1 MEHAS
6 KLLVSVVGP
15 TAVGKT
21 SFAIKVAKRYN
32 TEIISVDSRQFYR
45 EMEIGTAKPSR
56 EELNEV
62 RHHFINSHAITEDVS
77 AGSFEKLA
85 LELLERLFAKYNVVV
100 AVGGSGLYFQAL
112 WEGMNE
118 IPQVDPGVR
127 DQLLDDFH
135 KHGLEYLLEEL
146 KKTDPTYFS
155 SVDRSNPQ
163 RVMRALEVMRGTGK
177 TYSSFREPSVQ
188 VERPFQILK
197 IGLKLDRAVL
207 YERIDQRMDAMI
219 DEGLFDEAKGLMKY
233 GEHNA
238 LQTVGYREIFQYLD
252 GDYDRE
258 EAIRLLK
265 RNSRRYAKRQ
275 FTWFNRDS
283 EIHWMTPSQVEE
295 AIQMINQ
302 TLSI

>member
-1 MEHAS
+1 MEQAS

-21 SFAIKVAKRYN
+21 SFAIKLAKRYN

-85 LELLERLFAKYNVVV
+85 VELLKQLFAKYDVVV

-118 IPQVDPGVR
+118 IPRVDPVVR
-127 DQLLDDFH
+127 DQLLDDYQ
-135 KHGLEYLLEEL
+135 KQGMEYLLDEL
-146 KKTDPTYFS
+146 KNTDPTYFS

-163 RVMRALEVMRGTGK
+163 RVMRALEVIRGTSK
-177 TYSSFREPSVQ
+177 PYSSFREPSVQ
-188 VERPFQILK
+188 IERPFQNLK
-197 IGLKLDRAVL
+197 IGLTLDRAVL

-219 DEGLFDEAKGLMKY
+219 GEGLF
-233 GEHNA
+233 
-238 LQTVGYREIFQYLD
+238 
-252 GDYDRE
+252 E
-258 EAIRLLK
+258 EAH
-265 RNSRRYAKRQ
+265 
-275 FTWFNRDS
+275 
-283 EIHWMTPSQVEE
+283 EISGT
-295 AIQMINQ
+295 
-302 TLSI
+302 